1 MLFIIFSD
9 IYENSFIFKSN
20 GGFFMSTIG
29 FIGTGVMGASIV
41 KHLLEAGHE
50 VHIYSRTKAKAEFL
64 IKLGAKWSSTAGEV
78 AKESE
83 VIFTMVGYPQDVEDV
98 YFGDQ
103 GILAM
108 AKPGAIVIDM
118 TTSQPTLAK
127 KIAEHAKTLQIDAL
141 DAPVSGGDI
150 GAQNGTLSI
159 MVGGEKTVFDKVLPL
174 LEVFGNNIVYQ
185 GQAGSGQH
193 TKMCNQIAIATN
205 MIGVCEAIAYGKK
218 AGLDIETVLES
229 ISAGAAGSWSL
240 SNLAPRMVNGDLEP
254 GFYIKHFIK
263 DMRIALEEAEIMQLQ
278 LPGLAL
284 AKQMYDELSARGY
297 DNNGTQAL
305 IDLYK

>member
-1 MLFIIFSD
+1 
-9 IYENSFIFKSN
+9 
-20 GGFFMSTIG
+20 MSSIC

-41 KHLLEAGHE
+41 KHLLAAGHE
-50 VHIYSRTKAKAEFL
+50 VHIYSRTKAKAESL
-64 IKLGAKWSSTAGEV
+64 IQLGAKWFSTAGEA

-103 GILAM
+103 GIFAM

-118 TTSQPTLAK
+118 TTSQPTLAI
-127 KIAEHAKTLQIDAL
+127 KIADHAKSLRIDAL

-159 MVGGEKTVFDKVLPL
+159 MVGGEKSVFEKVIPL

-185 GQAGSGQH
+185 GQAGAGQH

-218 AGLDIETVLES
+218 AGLDIDTMLES

-240 SNLAPRMVNGDLEP
+240 SNLAPRMVKGDLEP

-263 DMRIALEEAEIMQLQ
+263 DMRIALEEAEIMKLE

-284 AKQMYDELSARGY
+284 AKKMYDELSARGY

-305 IDLYK
+305 IDFYK

>member
-1 MLFIIFSD
+1 MI
-9 IYENSFIFKSN
+9 SN
-20 GGFFMSTIG
+20 WSIG

-41 KHLLEAGHE
+41 KHLLKAGYS
-50 VHIYSRTKAKAEFL
+50 VHIYSRTKAKAEPL
-64 IKLGAKWSSTAGEV
+64 IELGAEWYSTAGEV
-78 AKESE
+78 AKNSDI
-83 VIFTMVGYPQDVEDV
+83 IFTMVGYPKDVEDV
-98 YFGDQ
+98 YFGNK
-103 GILAM
+103 GIFAM
-108 AKPGAIVIDM
+108 AKPRSIVIDM

-127 KIAEHAKTLQIDAL
+127 KIADHAKALQLDAL

-159 MVGGEKTVFDKVLPL
+159 MVGGEKNVFEKVLPL
-174 LEVFGNNIVYQ
+174 LQTFGKNIVYQ
-185 GQAGSGQH
+185 GQAGAGQH

-218 AGLDIETVLES
+218 AGLDIDKVLAS

-240 SNLAPRMVNGDLEP
+240 SNLAPRMVKGDLEP

-263 DMRIALEEAEIMQLQ
+263 DMRIALQEAELMQLE

-284 AKQMYDELSARGY
+284 AKQMYDELSAKGY

-305 IDLYK
+305 INYYE

>member
-1 MLFIIFSD
+1 MTSN
-9 IYENSFIFKSN
+9 NS
-20 GGFFMSTIG
+20 IG

-41 KHLLEAGHE
+41 KHILKAGND
-50 VHIYSRTKAKAEFL
+50 VHIYSRTKAKAESL
-64 IKLGAKWSSTAGEV
+64 IELGAKWYSTAGEV
-78 AKESE
+78 ATVSD
-83 VIFTMVGYPQDVEDV
+83 VVFTMVGYPQDVEDV
-98 YFGDQ
+98 YFGSR
-103 GILAM
+103 GIFAM
-108 AKPGAIVIDM
+108 AKPGTIVIDM

-127 KIAEHAKTLQIDAL
+127 KIAEHAKSLEIEAL

-174 LEVFGNNIVYQ
+174 LEVFGDNIVYQ
-185 GQAGSGQH
+185 GQAGAGQH

-218 AGLDIETVLES
+218 AGLDINAVLES

-240 SNLAPRMVNGDLEP
+240 SNLAPRMVKGDKEP

-263 DMRIALEEAEIMQLQ
+263 DMRIALEEAELMQLE

-284 AKQMYDELSARGY
+284 AKQMYDELSAAGY

-305 IDLYK
+305 ISYYK